1 MHPAQT
7 LGLFVATALAEIGGC
22 YLVFLWLRR
31 CGSALFA
38 LAAAV
43 LLAAFAWLLTLHP
56 NVGRAYAAYGGV
68 YVACAVLWGWWVDG
82 QPPDRWDVFGTAV
95 TIAGMLLI
103 AFGPRG

>member
-1 MHPAQT
+1 VHALQT
-7 LGLFVATALAEIGGC
+7 SALFVATALAELGGC

-31 CGSALFA
+31 GASSYLTI
-38 LAAAV
+38 AAAG

-82 QPPDRWDVFGTAV
+82 QPPDRWDLVGAAV
-95 TIAGMLLI
+95 SIAGMLLI
-103 AFGPRG
+103 AFAPRG